1 MLNKIIWT
9 KTSDFKDYNQFEFE
23 LPCGYSIY
31 TSEDIEISNK
41 NFTKVNL
48 GVRIYSEEP
57 ITLIFT
63 KSILSNDFLII
74 DPIQIIVP
82 KNASNLFLNVINPMS
97 TEDYEQWL
105 LPKGSLIATMIPVN
119 TSFTNL
125 LEVNKTT
132 FEQYE

>member
-9 KTSDFKDYNQFEFE
+9 KTSSFKDYNQFEFK

-31 TSEDIEISNK
+31 TSEDINISNE
-41 NFTKVNL
+41 NYTKVNL

-82 KNASNLFLNVINPMS
+82 NSASDLFLNVINPIQKK
-97 TEDYEQWL
+97 DYEKWV

-125 LEVNKTT
+125 LEVNNNT
-132 FEQYE
+132 FKQYG